1 MSKRLAGVQSVGRHV
16 LLLSLVASTAF
27 VALQTAIPSAAVAGD
42 APPAAGPTQKWSSPF
57 NSGWLV
63 TLVQAATPPDRA
75 VAPGTGPGQD
85 NPITGPVLK
94 PLPPI
99 DPSEQADL
107 LAAWRRTVQ
116 NAPAPTLTVTPAP
129 TLTVTPAPV
138 TPTAAVPSG
147 GSSVQGVTPNE
158 IRFGMSSPFSGA
170 AKESGRNLMIGVETA
185 FGQANDAGGIFGRQ
199 LKLVTADDGYEPA
212 RTTDVMKKLYADDKV
227 FGYICNFG
235 TATAAVA
242 APFALEHKMLFFG
255 AFTGSTI
262 LRHDPPDRYVFNYR
276 AAYAEETAAVLHYL
290 VMVRRLRPDQIVVF
304 AQEDGFG
311 DAGYE
316 GVQKELRRIYGGR
329 ATDAV
334 RLSYKRN
341 TVDVAAAVAQVM
353 ARRKTLKA
361 VIMVATYRAAAK
373 FIEKTRDDLPD
384 LIYTNISGVG
394 STSLS
399 DELVLL
405 GPKYANGVIVTQIVP
420 AVDSYATAIL
430 DYKTALAKYFPGE
443 KPDYVSLEGFISANL
458 LVNGLKRAGPQ
469 LDTEKLVDALET
481 MHNIDMGLGTP
492 LNFGLTEHQASHKIW
507 ATVLDGTGH
516 YKPLD
521 LE

>member
-1 MSKRLAGVQSVGRHV
+1 MSKRLASVQRVVRRW
-16 LLLSLVASTAF
+16 LLLALVGCTALISF
-27 VALQTAIPSAAVAGD
+27 GVPLPPQAIAGD
-42 APPAAGPTQKWSSPF
+42 AAAHSAPRKSSSPF
-57 NSGWLV
+57 DAGWLI
-63 TLVQAATPPDRA
+63 TLVQAATPPTDRP
-75 VAPGTGPGQD
+75 VPPGTGAGPDGS
-85 NPITGPVLK
+85 ITGPVLK

-129 TLTVTPAPV
+129 VN
-138 TPTAAVPSG
+138 PTAATLSG
-147 GSSVQGVTPNE
+147 GSSVQGVTANE

-212 RTTDVMKKLYADDKV
+212 RTADVMKKLYAEDKV

-276 AAYAEETAAVLHYL
+276 AAYAEETAAVLHEL
-290 VMVRRLRPDQIVVF
+290 IMVRRLRPDQIVVF

-373 FIEKTRDDLPD
+373 FIEKTRDDFPD

-394 STSLS
+394 STSLA

-458 LVNGLKRAGPQ
+458 LINGLKRAGPQ
-469 LDTEKLVDALET
+469 LDTEKLVDGLESL
-481 MHNIDMGLGTP
+481 HNVDMGLGTL

-507 ATVLDGTGH
+507 ATILDGTGH

>member
-1 MSKRLAGVQSVGRHV
+1 MSKRLAGVQSVVRHV
-16 LLLSLVASTAF
+16 LLLSLIGSTAF
-27 VALQTAIPSAAVAGD
+27 LALQTATPSAAIAGD
-42 APPAAGPTQKWSSPF
+42 APAAVSQAPKWSSPF

-75 VAPGTGPGQD
+75 VAPGTGSGQD
-85 NPITGPVLK
+85 SPITGPVLK

-129 TLTVTPAPV
+129 VP
-138 TPTAAVPSG
+138 PTATASSG
-147 GSSVQGVTPNE
+147 GSSVQGVTANE

-212 RTTDVMKKLYADDKV
+212 RTADVMKKLYADDKV
-227 FGYICNFG
+227 FGYLCNFG

-290 VMVRRLRPDQIVVF
+290 VMVRRLRPDQIVVL

-361 VIMVATYRAAAK
+361 VIMVATYRPAAK
-373 FIEKTRDDLPD
+373 FIEKTRDDFPD

-443 KPDYVSLEGFISANL
+443 KPDYVSLEGYISANL
-458 LVNGLKRAGPQ
+458 LINGLKRAGQQ

-481 MHNIDMGLGTP
+481 MHNVDMGLGTL

-507 ATVLDGTGH
+507 ATILDGTGH